1 MALNNDFKV
10 KNGLT
15 VIDSIS
21 AGGNLSASE
30 GFFDGDVGIG
40 TNSPASKL
48 HIDSTGEAL
57 RFTRSSQET
66 YRVLHGTSGLYFT
79 RPDSAALGFGITQN
93 SDFDIFDTSA
103 NVMFRADASTGNVGI
118 GTTSPT
124 TKLAIQ
130 SGISASSADV
140 ITLLQETNGAEKAAA
155 TIGISIGNS
164 GASTNASDLWF
175 ATATGGSTSEKMRI
189 TSFGNV
195 GIGTT
200 SPNSYTNRKVLEINA
215 TWGGSIEN
223 SVSGTVKSR
232 WDWSTGGRTQFGT
245 YVNEPLDLITNSS
258 PAVTI
263 LGDGNVGIGTTSPST
278 KLQISSTM
286 TSAPTSNIFLD
297 VDGSNV
303 NGGGGSIVFG
313 TSLNGSLTQYN
324 AKITGTRASGG
335 SGGDSS
341 LGFWTTLASSSV
353 SPL

>member
-189 TSFGNV
+189 TSAGNVGIGKTSPSSKLYIGTYGSSINSSTLPTTPANHLITLTPPSTTNYYGGGIGWSEGTNVAASINAYDAGGGGALGLVFSTGNNTTLSEALRIDSSGNV
-195 GIGTT
+195 GIGT
-200 SPNSYTNRKVLEINA
+200 
-215 TWGGSIEN
+215 
-223 SVSGTVKSR
+223 
-232 WDWSTGGRTQFGT
+232 
-245 YVNEPLDLITNSS
+245 
-258 PAVTI
+258 VTFPTTA
-263 LGDGNVGIGTTSPST
+263 IGE
-278 KLQISSTM
+278 KEL
-286 TSAPTSNIFLD
+286 L
-297 VDGSNV
+297 VV
-303 NGGGGSIVFG
+303 
-313 TSLNGSLTQYN
+313 
-324 AKITGTRASGG
+324 
-335 SGGDSS
+335 
-341 LGFWTTLASSSV
+341 TLA
-353 SPL
+353 